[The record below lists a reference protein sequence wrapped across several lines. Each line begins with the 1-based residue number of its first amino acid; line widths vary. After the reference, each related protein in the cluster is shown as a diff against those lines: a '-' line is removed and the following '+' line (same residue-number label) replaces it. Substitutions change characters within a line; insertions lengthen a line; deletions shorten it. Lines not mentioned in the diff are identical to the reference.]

1 MSRTIQLRIY
11 RVQDGRL
18 GEFLSGWASG
28 VAPLRERFGFRVDG
42 AWVALDEETFCWL
55 LSHDGDEAAFREA
68 DARYYASLERAALD
82 PDPARLLAET
92 RTLFVRPAL
101 PDGSA

>member
-18 GEFLSGWASG
+18 EEFVAGWAGG
-28 VAPLRERFGFRVDG
+28 VAPLRERFGFRVEG
-42 AWVALDEETFCWL
+42 AWAGVEEDTFCWL
-55 LSHDGDEAAFREA
+55 VSHEGDEAAFPEA
-68 DARYYASLERAALD
+68 DARYYASAERAALE

-101 PDGSA
+101 AGESA

>member
-1 MSRTIQLRIY
+1 MSRTVQLRIS
-11 RVQDGRL
+11 RVHDGRL
-18 GEFLSGWASG
+18 EEFLSGWAGG

-42 AWVALDEETFCWL
+42 AWAAVGEDTFCWL

-68 DARYYASLERAALD
+68 DARYYASPERAALD

-92 RTLFVRPAL
+92 RTLFVRAAL
-101 PDGSA
+101 SGRSA